1 MPRFTGRLGL
11 LAAAL
16 VALAVPTAQ
25 AVPHDAEAFDI
36 RSGPEAG
43 VIHAKHAGP
52 TGKASSPLLIN
63 HGGTVM
69 TTSTVKAIFWGTK
82 FNATTYTGDVI
93 SGLDLFY
100 GGVGG
105 ATYLNTNS
113 EFSGTNGKVTNV
125 STYGSHVVDS
135 GSSLRRAP
143 SRTSDILNEVARVIT
158 NPVAN
163 GYYPVYTDLKRGSA
177 GYCAW
182 HSWGSINGV
191 PVQFAFFFDLAGDPG
206 CDPQDPGTTHSQG
219 LEALANVSGHELSE
233 ALTDPRGN
241 GWYDASGSENADK
254 CAWTFG
260 SSLLTFSNGS
270 SWKVQGNFSN
280 AASTAHSGYDGAGC
294 IDR

>member
-16 VALAVPTAQ
+16 LALTVPAAQ

-36 RSGPEAG
+36 RSGPEVG
-43 VIHAKHAGP
+43 VVHAKHAGAG
-52 TGKASSPLLIN
+52 GKASSPLLAY

-69 TTSTVKAIFWGTK
+69 TSSAVTAIFWGTK
-82 FNATTYTGDVI
+82 FASASYTGDVMT
-93 SGLDLFY
+93 GLDQFY
-100 GGVGG
+100 GGIGG
-105 ATYLNTNS
+105 SEYLNTNS
-113 EFSGTNGKVTNV
+113 EFSGSNGKVTNA
-125 STYGSHVVDS
+125 SAYAGHRVDV
-135 GSSLRRAP
+135 GTSLKRAP
-143 SRTSDILNEVARVIT
+143 ARTSEILTEVARVIT

-163 GYYPVYTDLKRGSA
+163 GYYPVYTDVKRGSA

-206 CDPQDPGTTHSQG
+206 CDPQDPATLHSQG

-241 GWYDASGSENADK
+241 GWYDAAGSENADK

-260 SSLLTFSNGS
+260 AAPLSFGGT
-270 SWKVQGNFSN
+270 SWRIQGNFSN
-280 AASTAHSGYDGAGC
+280 AAYTAHSGYDGAGC
-294 IDR
+294 IDH